1 MEIDYLVIALD
12 KTLSFLRE
20 SESSL
25 YADLTMEEVIRELE
39 EQLDKRKK
47 SQPVDIE
54 RIRFLLAPTD
64 SIQEISIDYGW
75 GREFLE
81 ISKVIG

>member
-20 SESSL
+20 SDSSL
-25 YADLTMEEVIRELE
+25 YADLTVEEVIRELE
-39 EQLDKRKK
+39 EQLDKRRK

-54 RIRFLLAPTD
+54 RIRFLFAPTG
-64 SIQEISIDYGW
+64 SIQEISINNDW
-75 GREFLE
+75 GQEFLE
-81 ISKVIG
+81 VAAWL